1 MKGEDFDINEVRSYL
16 VLCSKNRK
24 YVVFVPFNSRRQKM
38 LQSDR
43 PICSQCTLSLPP
55 ENRQRGCRKGA
66 LGTNGLK
73 EDHNIQPQI
82 LEAAV

>member
-16 VLCSKNRK
+16 VLCSENRK
-24 YVVFVPFNSRRQKM
+24 YVVFVPFDSRRQKM
-38 LQSDR
+38 PQSDR

-55 ENRQRGCRKGA
+55 ENRQRRYRKSA

-82 LEAAV
+82 LEVAV